1 MPSYG
6 AFGCRSICR
15 RSLVLGLT
23 VVLLGL
29 AATELRASISYTT
42 VNSSYAQDFDT
53 LPTGPTNTS
62 LQSTIPWI
70 DDSTSSATNTSLP
83 GWYLYHNTTQTE
95 GGTNGHQRLRIG
107 PGSSG
112 TGAFYDFG
120 VAGTNPDTDRALG
133 NLTSSTIGTSFYGL
147 RLTNNTGITL
157 GQFTLTYTGEQWRD
171 GGATSPATSVAQTA
185 TFGYAVTS
193 ATPTDI
199 GDFNATTN
207 PGGITGVVSA
217 SPLNFTSPI
226 FGSTPAVTLDG
237 NAPANRILLSA
248 TVGGFTWLPGEDLW
262 LRWSDVDHASND
274 HGMAVDDLTFS
285 ADVPAV
291 VNSVANGLASAGTT
305 WSDGLPPSAGKG
317 YHVINGHIVTLD
329 AAFPGSVLSVENGS
343 VDINAGGSGQFFQSM
358 TIESGGNLTESVAGD
373 ISVGNDA
380 TSGLKLNR
388 DVAFNL
394 DANSKFQ
401 LKATLTGTGKVDFNA
416 AAPGSAANAEVN
428 LDATSGHTGAI
439 RFNAGK
445 QVNITET
452 AAHPNLEM
460 NSADAGGNILWWE
473 PKSTLNAGK
482 VTFNQP
488 GTFVHAVGVTT
499 PTTGNF
505 RLQGPPTLIAN
516 AAVTI
521 DMSNPYNRDER
532 RYLIGTSFQGSGD
545 LTVKG
550 TATDPTSASSV
561 DNTTGITLNEF
572 EVGAQGTDPSATSF
586 EPYSGTIST
595 QDFVNVEI
603 RRNLPSAKFIVN
615 QNGRMETGAQPI
627 PLTNGA
633 GTTIGEIVVNSGG
646 VLEVGFEQA
655 NAVAGTFTEGHH
667 TNHLH
672 LVSTSGKNGSLT
684 LTGGATPST
693 LRMQIN
699 GTAADQFDRIELQ
712 GNGTLGGT
720 LDVLVNPVSCTGNDP
735 CGANLNGVW
744 SPTIGETFDIIKL
757 VLAPVVG
764 DYDGNGTAGNED
776 YGVWRSTFGDSVTA
790 GTGAD
795 GNKNGVIDSADYVL
809 WRNNLGGTSSLG
821 TFNNTQ
827 FNSLNIV
834 DPTGALAAASA
845 TLQVNYSATMVQ
857 LQVVSLGSG
866 TGLAAVPEPS
876 TIALLALIAP
886 FVLRGRRVRS

>member
-1 MPSYG
+1 MPSFG
-6 AFGCRSICR
+6 AFGCRAICR
-15 RSLVLGLT
+15 RELVVGYT
-23 VVLLGL
+23 VLLLGL
-29 AATELRASISYTT
+29 ATSGVRASISYTT
-42 VNSSYAQDFDT
+42 VGSSYAQDFDS
-53 LPTGPTNTS
+53 LPTTPTNAS
-62 LQSTIPWI
+62 LEATIPWI
-70 DDSTSSATNTSLP
+70 DDSTSSATNTSIP
-83 GWYLYHNTTQTE
+83 GWYLYHSVTITAE
-95 GGTNGHQRLRIG
+95 GGTNDHQRFRITPG
-107 PGSSG
+107 TSNTGSFYSFGSSG
-112 TGAFYDFG
+112 GT
-120 VAGTNPDTDRALG
+120 GTNPDTDRALG
-133 NLTSSTIGTSFYGL
+133 TISSSTIGTSHYGL
-147 RLTNNTGITL
+147 RLTNNTGVTL
-157 GQFTLTYTGEQWRD
+157 GQFTLSYTGEQWRD
-171 GGATSPATSVAQTA
+171 AGNATNVAQTH

-193 ATPTDI
+193 TSPTDI

-207 PGGITGVVSA
+207 PGGITGVVAA

-226 FGSTPAVTLDG
+226 FTTTISALDG
-237 NAPANRILLSA
+237 NVGANRVALSS
-248 TVGGFTWLPGEDLW
+248 TVGGFNWLPGQDLW
-262 LRWSDVDHASND
+262 LRWSDVDNANAD
-274 HGMAVDDLTFS
+274 HGMGIDDLTFS

-291 VNSVANGLASAGTT
+291 VNSVASGLASAGTT

-329 AAFPGSVLSVENGS
+329 AAFPGSTLSVENGA
-343 VDINAGGSGQFFQSM
+343 VDIAAGGSGQFFQAM
-358 TIESGGNLTESVAGD
+358 TIESGGNLTESVTGD
-373 ISVGNDA
+373 ISLGNDA

-394 DANSKFQ
+394 DASSKFQ
-401 LKATLTGTGKVDFNA
+401 LKATLTGAGNLDFNA
-416 AAPGSAANAEVN
+416 ASPGSAANAEVN

-439 RFNAGK
+439 RLNAGK

-521 DMSNPYNRDER
+521 DLSNPYNRDER
-532 RYLIGTSFQGSGD
+532 RYLLGTGFQGSGN

-550 TATDPTSASSV
+550 TATDPTVASSV
-561 DNTTGITLNEF
+561 DSTQGITLNEF
-572 EVGAQGTDPSATSF
+572 EVGAQGTDPAVGTF

-615 QNGRMETGAQPI
+615 DKGRMETGAQSI
-627 PLTNGA
+627 PLANGA

-655 NAVAGTFTEGHH
+655 NAVGGTFTEGHH
-667 TNHLH
+667 ANHLH
-672 LVSTSGKNGSLT
+672 LNSTAGRNGSLT
-684 LTGGATPST
+684 LNNGAM

-699 GTAADQFDRIELQ
+699 GTTADQFDRIELQ

-735 CGANLNGVW
+735 CGTNANGVW

-757 VLAPVVG
+757 VLAPVAG
-764 DYDGNGTAGNED
+764 DYDGNGSAGNED

-827 FNSLNIV
+827 FSTLNIV
-834 DPTGALAAASA
+834 DPTGTLAAANA

-866 TGLAAVPEPS
+866 SGLAGAVPEPS
-876 TIALLALIAP
+876 TIALLTLIVPLA
-886 FVLRGRRVRS
+886 LRGRRVRS

>member
-1 MPSYG
+1 MRTYG
-6 AFGCRSICR
+6 LFGCVTKYGRTLAFGCAV
-15 RSLVLGLT
+15 LLLGLT
-23 VVLLGL
+23 
-29 AATELRASISYTT
+29 ASELRASISYTT
-42 VNSSYAQDFDT
+42 VNSSYTQNFDS
-53 LPTGPTNTS
+53 LPISPTTFGNT
-62 LQSTIPWI
+62 PAGWI
-70 DDSTSSATNTSLP
+70 DDSASPGTNISIP
-83 GWYLYHNTTQTE
+83 GWYLYHTANLSSGE
-95 GGTNGHQRLRIG
+95 GGFNGHQRFRTG
-107 PGSSG
+107 TGSSG
-112 TGAFYDFG
+112 TGSFYSFG
-120 VAGTNPDTDRALG
+120 VTGTNPDTDRALG
-133 NLTSSTIGTSFYGL
+133 TVSSSTIGTSHYGL

-157 GQFTLTYTGEQWRD
+157 GQFTLSYTGEQWKD
-171 GGATSPATSVAQTA
+171 AGNSPANVAQTH

-193 ATPTDI
+193 TSPTDI
-199 GDFNATTN
+199 GDFNATSN
-207 PGGITGVVSA
+207 PGGITGVVAA

-226 FGSTPAVTLDG
+226 FTTTTTTLDG
-237 NAPANRILLSA
+237 NAAANRVAISA

-262 LRWSDVDHASND
+262 LRWSDVDNAGTD
-274 HGMAVDDLTFS
+274 HGLAVDDLMFS
-285 ADVPAV
+285 ADIPAV
-291 VNSVANGLASAGTT
+291 VNSVASGLASAGTT

-329 AAFPGSVLSVENGS
+329 AAFPGSVLSVENGA

-358 TIESGGNLTESVAGD
+358 TIEAAGNLTESVAGD
-373 ISVGNDA
+373 VAIGNNA
-380 TSGLKLNR
+380 TAGLKINR
-388 DVAFNL
+388 DLAFNL
-394 DANSKFQ
+394 DANSTFD
-401 LKATLTGTGKVDFNA
+401 LNALLTGTGNLDFNSA
-416 AAPGSAANAEVN
+416 SPGSAVNAQVN

-482 VTFNQP
+482 ATFNQP

-516 AAVTI
+516 AAVTV
-521 DMSNPYNRDER
+521 DLSNPYNRDER

-550 TATDPTSASSV
+550 TPTDPTSATSV

-586 EPYSGTIST
+586 EPYSGTVST

-615 QNGRMETGAQPI
+615 QNARMETGAQPI
-627 PLTNGA
+627 PLTNNA
-633 GTTIGEIVVNSGG
+633 GTSIGEIVVNSGG

-655 NAVAGTFTEGHH
+655 NAVGGVFTEGHH

-672 LVSTSGKNGSLT
+672 LVSTGGKNGSLT

-699 GTAADQFDRIELQ
+699 GTSPDQFDRIELH

-735 CGANLNGVW
+735 CGTNANGVW
-744 SPTIGETFDIIKL
+744 SPSIGETFDIIKL

-764 DYDGNGTAGNED
+764 DYDGNGTAGTED
-776 YGVWRSTFGDSVTA
+776 YGVWRSTFGDTVTA

-827 FNSLNIV
+827 FSTLNIL
-834 DPTGALAAASA
+834 DPTGALAAANA

-866 TGLAAVPEPS
+866 LAGAVPEPS

-886 FVLRGRRVRS
+886 LALRGRRVPC